1 MTSKHFDSSYG
12 KTLYSEV
19 DRWSISV
26 WLLVLLLDLSIVF
39 AIWAA
44 LDLKAVFVATAV
56 VSTLSIWAFQKSS
69 LRITVTQGWLLVGP
83 AAIER
88 AFIYDFQPLDK
99 NQLRLESGRGAN
111 PLNYLQL
118 RFWVKTGMKIAIRD
132 PRDKTPAWIFSS
144 KNGDRLKEVLEKVA
158 H

>member
-44 LDLKAVFVATAV
+44 LDKKAVFLATAV
-56 VSTLSIWAFQKSS
+56 VSTLSIWAFQKSL

-88 AFIYDFQPLDK
+88 AFIYEFQPLDK

>member
-12 KTLYSEV
+12 KPLYREV

-26 WLLVLLLDLSIVF
+26 LLLVLFLDFSIVF

-44 LDLKAVFVATAV
+44 LDLRAVFLATAL
-56 VSTLSIWAFQKSS
+56 VSALSIWAFQKSL

-88 AFIYDFQPLDK
+88 AFINGFQLLDN
-99 NQLRLESGRGAN
+99 NQLRLESGGGAN

-118 RFWVKTGMKIAIRD
+118 RFWVKTGMKISIRD
-132 PRDKTPAWIFSS
+132 PRDKTPAWIFST
-144 KNGDRLKEVLEKVA
+144 KNGSRLKEVLEKVA

>member
-88 AFIYDFQPLDK
+88 AFIYEFQPLDK

>member
-56 VSTLSIWAFQKSS
+56 VSTLSIWAFQKSL

-88 AFIYDFQPLDK
+88 AFIYEFQPLDK

>member
-12 KTLYSEV
+12 KPLYREV

-44 LDLKAVFVATAV
+44 LDLKAVFLTTAL
-56 VSTLSIWAFQKSS
+56 VSALSIWAFQKSS

-83 AAIER
+83 AVIER
-88 AFIYDFQPLDK
+88 AFIHGYQPLDK
-99 NQLRLESGRGAN
+99 DKLRLESGSGAN

-132 PRDKTPAWIFSS
+132 PRDKTPAWIFSTR
-144 KNGDRLKEVLEKVA
+144 NGEKLKEVLEKVA